1 MHKPLFNPLEGPDFR
16 ASTRK
21 IHPFSTEFS
30 TASVDER
37 VSPAPDGLMGLI
49 GSPAMAQG
57 RILLVEDEPDIA
69 EVLRYNLEKEG
80 FDVDLE
86 ERGDAALEKLRRE
99 PPDLLLLDLMLPGLD
114 GLEVARILQ
123 RDARTR
129 SLPLIML
136 TAKGEEVDRIVGLE
150 LGADDYITKPFSPRE
165 VVLRAKAVLRRSQ
178 GAARPEGE
186 MLSVGKLRLD
196 VEGHRLEVDGEE
208 ISLTATEFRLLKL
221 LMERAE
227 RVQTRGQLLS
237 DVWGYAED
245 IDSRTVDTHVRR
257 LRRKL
262 GAAAEQ
268 IETVIGVG
276 YRLRA

>member
-1 MHKPLFNPLEGPDFR
+1 
-16 ASTRK
+16 
-21 IHPFSTEFS
+21 
-30 TASVDER
+30 
-37 VSPAPDGLMGLI
+37 
-49 GSPAMAQG
+49 MAQG

-86 ERGDAALEKLRRE
+86 ERGDTALERLRKE

-123 RDARTR
+123 RDSRTR
-129 SLPLIML
+129 SLPVIML

-165 VVLRAKAVLRRSQ
+165 VVLRTKAVLRRSR
-178 GAARPEGE
+178 GAVRPEGE
-186 MLSVGKLRLD
+186 MLTLGKLRLD
-196 VEGHRLEVDGEE
+196 AEGHRLEVDGEE
-208 ISLTATEFRLLKL
+208 VSLTATEFRLLKL